1 MKRRDFIQNIIPAA
15 VLPNILG
22 KYSVKTMEDSPFIR
36 ALLGTNVETD
46 HVLVLVRLDGGND
59 GLNMVI
65 PVDQYSNY
73 FNARTN
79 IAIPQNKILSLNG
92 TAATGLHPSMAGL
105 QSLYNQGK
113 ASIIQAV
120 SYPTPNFSHF
130 RATDIWMSASDS
142 DQIVNSGWMGRY
154 LNNEYPNF
162 PIGYPNAIMPDPL
175 GIQIGSITSL
185 ALQGPSVSM
194 GMSITDPVNFYNLIN
209 GVQDPVPATPAG
221 KELSYVRLVAQQ
233 TNQYAVRIKAAAAN
247 IPSQSTYPTNN
258 SLADQLKIVARLVA
272 GGLKTRVYM
281 VSIGGFDNHSGQVNI
296 ADVTTGAH
304 ATLLQKIS
312 DSVKAFMDDLK
323 FLGVESRVIGM
334 TFSEFG
340 RRIKSNSSTGTDH
353 GAAAPM
359 ILFGSNIT
367 PGILGTNP
375 IIPASATVND
385 NVPMQYDFRSIY
397 ASILEN
403 WFCVNSTDLQTIM
416 LKNFQSL
423 PIVNGASCKATGI
436 DDINRGAGISLI
448 NNYPNPFVESTT
460 ISFKTKGGHTLIQ
473 VIDTLGRVIN
483 TLVEKDYL
491 PGDYKITFN
500 SYGLP
505 AGVYYAR
512 LQNGQVSQVKAMLK
526 VR

>member
-1 MKRRDFIQNIIPAA
+1 M
-15 VLPNILG
+15 
-22 KYSVKTMEDSPFIR
+22 
-36 ALLGTNVETD
+36 
-46 HVLVLVRLDGGND
+46 
-59 GLNMVI
+59 
-65 PVDQYSNY
+65 
-73 FNARTN
+73 
-79 IAIPQNKILSLNG
+79 
-92 TAATGLHPSMAGL
+92 
-105 QSLYNQGK
+105 
-113 ASIIQAV
+113 
-120 SYPTPNFSHF
+120 
-130 RATDIWMSASDS
+130 
-142 DQIVNSGWMGRY
+142 
-154 LNNEYPNF
+154 
-162 PIGYPNAIMPDPL
+162 
-175 GIQIGSITSL
+175 
-185 ALQGPSVSM
+185 
-194 GMSITDPVNFYNLIN
+194 
-209 GVQDPVPATPAG
+209 
-221 KELSYVRLVAQQ
+221 AQQ